1 MLTTRPLRRTPA
13 LLRPAASDP
22 IGNDIPPLRD
32 TRASRSQLAQSEI
45 RRRTPHPLSSD
56 VPNILHVGC
65 GSRSP
70 GRLHD
75 FFQTSRRGTK
85 SVVISTPIIN
95 RISLRRSPICVGG
108 SMMQAM
114 MPYGLRTSSNTS
126 RATKCHWR
134 SPEFVRVLSP
144 AGFALIRSP
153 DIEVVAQFIV
163 DGRINDVIYTSS
175 AGPITPLDMIYGH
188 GASIAQKKLAMRHGT
203 AFTQELLGS
212 DLLAAGFDEVRTTRT
227 RTYEVWA
234 VAFMSEADVDGVL
247 EETRANRNRFS
258 QLEHKSSCSDG
269 VGSKAKVGALNI
281 NRTHAEFGIR
291 RLPPRNNRAA
301 DGGGHVRLNLCLCEH
316 TIVDA

>member
-75 FFQTSRRGTK
+75 FF
-85 SVVISTPIIN
+85 
-95 RISLRRSPICVGG
+95 RISPWNEVRCDIDPDNQPDIIASITDLRGRVNDASYDAIWASHIIEHLARHEVPLAL
-108 SMMQAM
+108 S
-114 MPYGLRTSSNTS
+114 
-126 RATKCHWR
+126 
-134 SPEFVRVLSP
+134 EFVRVLSP

-247 EETRANRNRFS
+247 EGLVQTGIDFRN
-258 QLEHKSSCSDG
+258 
-269 VGSKAKVGALNI
+269 
-281 NRTHAEFGIR
+281 
-291 RLPPRNNRAA
+291 
-301 DGGGHVRLNLCLCEH
+301 
-316 TIVDA
+316 